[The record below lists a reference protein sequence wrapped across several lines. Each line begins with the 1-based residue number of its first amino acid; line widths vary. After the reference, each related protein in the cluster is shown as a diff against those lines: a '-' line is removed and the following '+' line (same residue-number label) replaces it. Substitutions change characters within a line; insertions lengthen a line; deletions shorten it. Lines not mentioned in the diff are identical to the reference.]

1 MTASTISKTQIWSVL
16 ATVVMVMGVWLVVSC
31 RSYPGDEVQL
41 RGSHSISTTGLELT
55 TTISAQEIA
64 TSDML
69 DVRLRLRHDPAY
81 DVQWAELSPKMGVF
95 FVFES
100 HTSSPKLDETG
111 WVIMTRVIT
120 LEPDLSGVCMVPEMV
135 VTAQNAD
142 GEDIQL
148 SSKPIT
154 VTVVSVL
161 TDGEKKLKDIAPDKR
176 SVEPEPMSR
185 WPLALLMANVL
196 VVCCLIVVWRKW
208 KKPRVK
214 INRQTLKHFQELE
227 LASSTEVMLQ
237 LESAVSSLIAQQ
249 FDLKLRSVDFTGLS
263 DRLTT
268 QGITVSGLQEAIA
281 AYESFQYTSTQP
293 SDEEVEA
300 LYTGFKTL
308 IESLQGKEA
317 IA

>member
-1 MTASTISKTQIWSVL
+1 
-16 ATVVMVMGVWLVVSC
+16 
-31 RSYPGDEVQL
+31 
-41 RGSHSISTTGLELT
+41 
-55 TTISAQEIA
+55 
-64 TSDML
+64 ML

-81 DVQWAELSPKMGVF
+81 DVQWPELLPKLGAF

-100 HTSSPKLDETG
+100 HTSSPKLDEAG
-111 WVIMTRVIT
+111 WVVMTRVIT
-120 LEPDLSGVCMVPEMV
+120 LEPDLSGLCVVPEMM
-135 VTAQNAD
+135 VTAQTAE
-142 GEDIQL
+142 GEGIQL
-148 SSKPIT
+148 SSKPIA

-161 TDGEKKLKDIAPDKR
+161 TDGEKNLRDIAPDMR

-214 INRQTLKHFQELE
+214 INRQTLKHFHQLE
-227 LASSTEVMLQ
+227 LASSTEVMFQ

-249 FDLKLRSVDFTGLS
+249 LDLKLRSVDFAGLS

-293 SDEEVEA
+293 SDEDVKA

-317 IA
+317 GA